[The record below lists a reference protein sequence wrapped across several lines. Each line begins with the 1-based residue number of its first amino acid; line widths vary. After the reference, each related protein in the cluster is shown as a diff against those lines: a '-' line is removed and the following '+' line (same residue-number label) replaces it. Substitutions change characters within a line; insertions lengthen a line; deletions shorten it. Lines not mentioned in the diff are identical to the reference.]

1 MTSAGV
7 APGGVAGTLLAAG
20 AAGATS
26 TVVGNPS
33 ELLMIRQQQHRT
45 TLAEEARAVVRDFGV
60 RGLYRGLVSFS
71 FLCAFFCFGE
81 GEEQKRKEKK
91 KKISL
96 NFPSHPLFSSDFTK
110 QTTNQS
116 MALCRESLYAGC
128 YLGVCPLLKARLDA
142 IVEERKKAVA
152 DAATSSPSSFL
163 SAPPPGATLVASGA
177 CAGLL
182 AAVLTQ
188 PLDTVK
194 TRMQAYMNQPEYRSA
209 PAAARAVAAAP
220 CGASRA
226 LFAGLVPR
234 GVRIVGATMILQ
246 AVRTALLG
254 IIAARGVEV
263 GGGGGEE

>member
-1 MTSAGV
+1 
-7 APGGVAGTLLAAG
+7 
-20 AAGATS
+20 
-26 TVVGNPS
+26 
-33 ELLMIRQQQHRT
+33 
-45 TLAEEARAVVRDFGV
+45 
-60 RGLYRGLVSFS
+60 
-71 FLCAFFCFGE
+71 
-81 GEEQKRKEKK
+81 
-91 KKISL
+91 
-96 NFPSHPLFSSDFTK
+96 
-110 QTTNQS
+110 

-142 IVEERKKAVA
+142 IVEEKKRESELFS
-152 DAATSSPSSFL
+152 TCPLPSSSPPSLF

-194 TRMQAYMNQPEYRSA
+194 TRMQAYMQDPHYRTAKS
-209 PAAARAVAAAP
+209 AAAEVSAAP
-220 CGASRA
+220 CGATRA

-254 IIAARGVEV
+254 MIAARGVEV
-263 GGGGGEE
+263 EMEGKEE

>member
-1 MTSAGV
+1 
-7 APGGVAGTLLAAG
+7 
-20 AAGATS
+20 
-26 TVVGNPS
+26 
-33 ELLMIRQQQHRT
+33 
-45 TLAEEARAVVRDFGV
+45 
-60 RGLYRGLVSFS
+60 
-71 FLCAFFCFGE
+71 
-81 GEEQKRKEKK
+81 
-91 KKISL
+91 
-96 NFPSHPLFSSDFTK
+96 
-110 QTTNQS
+110 

-142 IVEERKKAVA
+142 IVEEKKRIASF
-152 DAATSSPSSFL
+152 SSLSF

-188 PLDTVK
+188 PIDTVK
-194 TRMQAYMNQPEYRSA
+194 TRMQAYMEQPQYRSA
-209 PAAARAVAAAP
+209 PSAAREISKAP

-254 IIAARGVEV
+254 MIAARGVEV
-263 GGGGGEE
+263 GVEE

>member
-1 MTSAGV
+1 
-7 APGGVAGTLLAAG
+7 
-20 AAGATS
+20 
-26 TVVGNPS
+26 
-33 ELLMIRQQQHRT
+33 
-45 TLAEEARAVVRDFGV
+45 
-60 RGLYRGLVSFS
+60 
-71 FLCAFFCFGE
+71 
-81 GEEQKRKEKK
+81 
-91 KKISL
+91 
-96 NFPSHPLFSSDFTK
+96 
-110 QTTNQS
+110 

-142 IVEERKKAVA
+142 IVEEKKTNSA
-152 DAATSSPSSFL
+152 SSLVPF

-194 TRMQAYMNQPEYRSA
+194 TRMQAYMDKPEYRSA
-209 PAAARAVAAAP
+209 KSAATSVAAAP
-220 CGASRA
+220 CGATRA

-254 IIAARGVEV
+254 MIAARGVKV
-263 GGGGGEE
+263 GGEGEAEER

>member
-1 MTSAGV
+1 
-7 APGGVAGTLLAAG
+7 
-20 AAGATS
+20 
-26 TVVGNPS
+26 
-33 ELLMIRQQQHRT
+33 
-45 TLAEEARAVVRDFGV
+45 
-60 RGLYRGLVSFS
+60 
-71 FLCAFFCFGE
+71 
-81 GEEQKRKEKK
+81 
-91 KKISL
+91 
-96 NFPSHPLFSSDFTK
+96 
-110 QTTNQS
+110 

-142 IVEERKKAVA
+142 IVEEKRR
-152 DAATSSPSSFL
+152 AAASSSSSSPF

-194 TRMQAYMNQPEYRSA
+194 TRMQAYMEQPEYRFA
-209 PAAARAVAAAP
+209 PEAAREMAKAP
-220 CGASRA
+220 CGAARA

-254 IIAARGVEV
+254 MIAARGVEV
-263 GGGGGEE
+263 GVGAEEERE

>member
-1 MTSAGV
+1 
-7 APGGVAGTLLAAG
+7 
-20 AAGATS
+20 
-26 TVVGNPS
+26 
-33 ELLMIRQQQHRT
+33 
-45 TLAEEARAVVRDFGV
+45 
-60 RGLYRGLVSFS
+60 
-71 FLCAFFCFGE
+71 
-81 GEEQKRKEKK
+81 
-91 KKISL
+91 
-96 NFPSHPLFSSDFTK
+96 
-110 QTTNQS
+110 

-142 IVEERKKAVA
+142 IVEERKKAAA
-152 DAATSSPSSFL
+152 DAAFSSSSSPSPTTFL
-163 SAPPPGATLVASGA
+163 SSPPPGATLVASGA

-194 TRMQAYMNQPEYRSA
+194 TRMQAYMDQPEYRSA

-220 CGASRA
+220 CGAARA

-254 IIAARGVEV
+254 MIAARGVEV
-263 GGGGGEE
+263 GGEE

>member
-1 MTSAGV
+1 
-7 APGGVAGTLLAAG
+7 
-20 AAGATS
+20 
-26 TVVGNPS
+26 
-33 ELLMIRQQQHRT
+33 
-45 TLAEEARAVVRDFGV
+45 
-60 RGLYRGLVSFS
+60 
-71 FLCAFFCFGE
+71 
-81 GEEQKRKEKK
+81 
-91 KKISL
+91 
-96 NFPSHPLFSSDFTK
+96 
-110 QTTNQS
+110 

-128 YLGVCPLLKARLDA
+128 YLGVCPLLKARLDS
-142 IVEERKKAVA
+142 IIEEKKKA
-152 DAATSSPSSFL
+152 AAAAYSSSSPPAPPTFF

-194 TRMQAYMNQPEYRSA
+194 TRMQAYMSEPEYRSA

-220 CGASRA
+220 CGAARA

-254 IIAARGVEV
+254 MIAARGVEV
-263 GGGGGEE
+263 GGGEGGE